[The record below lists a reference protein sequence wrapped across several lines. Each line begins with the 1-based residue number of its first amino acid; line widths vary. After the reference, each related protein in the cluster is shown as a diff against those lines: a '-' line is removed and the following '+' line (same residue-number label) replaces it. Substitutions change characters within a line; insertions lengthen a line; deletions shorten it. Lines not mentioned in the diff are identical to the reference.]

1 MRCCAEPSGNNTKT
15 FSLPG
20 SCRRGRS
27 SSGLNIA
34 IEIATA
40 RRFRSAGALHVRAHI
55 RPYAC
60 ELDALGSTTRLV
72 RTPARACQ
80 LAHEGCRRRVVD
92 RALGTPENPPPLPRS
107 CPQHRSEHPDSLERC
122 DRPLRRPT
130 NHAELLHPATAAGHS
145 RLREA
150 SNRPKHARFAGVVSG
165 EARSAAAG
173 RGRWLAQKPQGP
185 PFFPSRALGPVL
197 MPSARGRWPFFVR
210 PAPQMA
216 NQIAPKVSPALASR
230 QSLCFRGERQ
240 YRSTMV
246 QILSVGGRAAVG
258 TDACWLK
265 GEGTEIIMNQS
276 NAPGSIP

>member
-1 MRCCAEPSGNNTKT
+1 M
-15 FSLPG
+15 
-20 SCRRGRS
+20 
-27 SSGLNIA
+27 
-34 IEIATA
+34 
-40 RRFRSAGALHVRAHI
+40 
-55 RPYAC
+55 
-60 ELDALGSTTRLV
+60 

-107 CPQHRSEHPDSLERC
+107 CPQHRSEHPESLERC

-210 PAPQMA
+210 PAPKMA
-216 NQIAPKVSPALASR
+216 NQIAQGVTGSREQTITVLSRRAPVPQYHGSKTQRRRPRCGWYRRLGSLA
-230 QSLCFRGERQ
+230 ER
-240 YRSTMV
+240 
-246 QILSVGGRAAVG
+246 
-258 TDACWLK
+258 
-265 GEGTEIIMNQS
+265 
-276 NAPGSIP
+276 